1 MMKNKFTPKTFLNQQ
16 IQLAGPD
23 GQLIDIPPGGA
34 IGLLALGDLGIIAWR
49 QKRLQ
54 LKTELGR
61 RTQENLATDQDAD
74 STTSKSNENGN
85 H

>member
-1 MMKNKFTPKTFLNQQ
+1 MKNNFTPEAFLNQQ
-16 IQLAGPD
+16 IHLAGPD
-23 GQLIDIPPGGA
+23 GKLIDIPPGGA
-34 IGLLALGDLGIIAWR
+34 LGLLALGDVGIIAWR